1 MTTNVKKADFVH
13 LHVHS
18 EFSLLDGMGKIH
30 QLVDRAV
37 GLGME
42 ALALTDHGVMFG
54 AVDFYLEAVE
64 KGIKPIV
71 GCEYYLAP
79 RKLTDK
85 ESKLDST
92 SFHLTTLVTD
102 DTGYRN
108 AIHMASVAQ
117 LEGFYYRPRID
128 MDLLETHSDGLLC
141 LSGCPSSQISRLI
154 LDGNVDA
161 AIQAAG
167 RYKEIFG
174 KDKFFL
180 EVQNHDLDIEHR
192 INKGILQVA
201 AATKIPLVGT
211 NDVHYVNAQD
221 SYAHDV
227 LLCIGTN
234 SSVSDEKR
242 MRMEGQYHMRSPDE
256 MRSVLSEFPGA
267 YENTLEIARRCSL
280 ELDFG
285 RISLPEIDIPTDSDA
300 DQHLRHLVLQG
311 LDRRLGRPGET
322 YLKRADHELKTI
334 TDLGFAVYFLI
345 HADIFRFAR
354 SKGMLAGPRG
364 SVGGSLVAFALEI
377 SDIDPV
383 VRQIPFERFLNEGR
397 KGQPPDI
404 DMDFPDEG
412 RDEVIQYVVQK
423 YGRDRVAQ
431 IATFGT
437 MAARAAIRDV
447 GRALGL
453 AYGKVDQIARAVPY
467 SAVDPW
473 DLPRAL
479 DRVPEI
485 RNQYDQDTEI
495 KQLIDTAIQ
504 LEGVARNASVHA
516 AGVVV
521 SNVPLT
527 EHVPLMRGTSTGDP
541 VAQFTFGTLERLGF
555 LKMDFLGLA
564 TFRTISTAIELIE
577 QNYGTRLVVQELPF
591 DDERTFELLAK
602 GRTVGVFQLEGA
614 AITRHLVQLGPSRIE
629 DIAVMVALYRPGPM
643 GNIETYIEAKRN
655 PAAVSYLHEQ
665 LRPILEETYGVM
677 VYQDQVL
684 LAAREIAGFSWPEID
699 VMRKA
704 MGKKIAAELDVQRG
718 KFIEGAENSGLSTNV
733 AEKIYSQIEP
743 FGGYGFNK
751 AHAFFYGT
759 VAYWTAY
766 LKANYPVEFM
776 TSLLIT
782 HSGDTAKTAAAVA
795 ECRALGIDVEPPS
808 IIESG
813 VDFTPQ
819 EKHIR
824 FGLCAVKNVGRVAVE
839 SIVRVREAGSFGSL
853 YEFCER
859 IDEKVLNRRVI
870 ESLVKAGAF
879 DAFGERPALLQALD
893 GAMTRAQKLRK
904 TGLVGQET
912 LFDGMGIDDGA
923 AVRPVLPI
931 VAGLTDAEKATMEL
945 ELLGMSF
952 SPDNIDLAWPELRQQ
967 IDILPTEL
975 TEMDNGRVAI
985 VGGRIDDMRVF
996 RTRTGKQ
1003 MAAFRLNASY
1013 DGFFDVT
1020 VPPRAFD
1027 RLTDVV
1033 KDGLIARMRARLEV
1047 DDRGSRVILHEP
1059 QSIREFVPISED
1071 LVDPGSLSEGLLK
1084 NISGSEVDKVETPV
1098 SSDIPMKD
1106 QNSHPVGGSNSH
1118 LEDESQM
1125 SPTDEGDDMD
1135 GNLDT
1140 DPVLSRQMANNDAYA
1155 SEQSHDENEET
1166 VSEKVRGDVVKAI
1179 GEASL
1184 VCITLNCSGSFE
1196 NDQILLGK
1204 VDDFAKNHIGDT
1216 ELRVILAGIGD
1227 GIELRWASKVSVDQQ
1242 FVDEAAKL
1250 FGEDSVTVQ
1259 TSLFG

>member
-1 MTTNVKKADFVH
+1 MTSNVKKADFVH

-30 QLVDRAV
+30 QLVDRAAS
-37 GLGME
+37 LGME

-54 AVDFYLEAVE
+54 AVDFYLEAVG

-79 RKLTDK
+79 RKLSDK
-85 ESKLDST
+85 EPKLDSS

-102 DTGYRN
+102 GQGYRN

-128 MDLLETHSDGLLC
+128 MDLLESHSNGLLC

-174 KDKFFL
+174 KDDFFL

-201 AATKIPLVGT
+201 KATGIPFVGT
-211 NDVHYVNAQD
+211 NDVHYVNAED

-285 RISLPEIDIPTDSDA
+285 RISLPEIDIPADSDA

-383 VRQIPFERFLNEGR
+383 VRRIPFERFLNEGR

-412 RDEVIQYVVQK
+412 REEVIQYVVQK

-453 AYGKVDQIARAVPY
+453 PYGKVDQIARAVPY

-485 RNQYDQDTEI
+485 RDQYDQDAEI

-564 TFRTISTAIELIE
+564 TFRTISTAIDLIE
-577 QNYGTRLVVQELPF
+577 QNYGTKLIVQELPF
-591 DDERTFELLAK
+591 DDKKTFELLAK

-614 AITRHLVQLGPSRIE
+614 AMTRHLVQLRPSRIE

-643 GNIETYIEAKRN
+643 SNIETYIEAKRN
-655 PAAVSYLHEQ
+655 PVNISYLHDQ

-704 MGKKIAAELDVQRG
+704 MGKKIAAELDIQRG
-718 KFIEGAENSGLSTNV
+718 KFIEGAVNSGLSINV
-733 AEKIYSQIEP
+733 AETIYSQIEP

-795 ECRALGIDVEPPS
+795 ECRTLGIDVEPPS
-808 IIESG
+808 ILESG

-819 EKHIR
+819 EGQIR
-824 FGLCAVKNVGRVAVE
+824 FGLCAVKNVGRAAVE
-839 SIVRVREAGSFGSL
+839 SIVRVREAGPFKSL

-879 DAFGERPALLQALD
+879 DGFGERPALLQALD

-912 LFDGMGIDDGA
+912 LFDGLGIDDEA
-923 AVRPVLPI
+923 SVLPVLPE
-931 VAGLTDAEKATMEL
+931 VTALTDAEKATMEF

-967 IDILPTEL
+967 VDVLPSEL
-975 TEMDNGRVAI
+975 TEMDNGRNAI
-985 VGGRIDDMRVF
+985 VGGRIDDMRLF

-1003 MAAFRLNASY
+1003 MGAFRLNASY

-1020 VPPRAFD
+1020 VPPRSFD
-1027 RLTDVV
+1027 QLNDWV
-1033 KDGLIARMRARLEV
+1033 KDGVVARMRVRLEI
-1047 DDRGSRVILHEP
+1047 DDRGSRAILHEP

-1071 LVDPGSLSEGLLK
+1071 LVDPSSVSGGVLSSMLREK
-1084 NISGSEVDKVETPV
+1084 TDKSAAFV
-1098 SSDIPMKD
+1098 SSDTKNANEKFRLV
-1106 QNSHPVGGSNSH
+1106 QGSNFH
-1118 LEDESQM
+1118 MKE
-1125 SPTDEGDDMD
+1125 EGQLSSKDGGDGMN
-1135 GNLDT
+1135 GNLDI
-1140 DPVLSRQMANNDAYA
+1140 DDVLDRKTANNNAYVF
-1155 SEQSHDENEET
+1155 EQSHDDNEGA
-1166 VSEKVRGDVVKAI
+1166 VSKTGRDKMDEAM
-1179 GEASL
+1179 GEAAL
-1184 VCITLNCSGSFE
+1184 VRITLNCSGAFE

-1204 VDDFAKNHIGDT
+1204 VDNLARNHTGET
-1216 ELRVILAGIGD
+1216 ELRVLLAGIGD
-1227 GIELRWASKVSVDQQ
+1227 GTELRWASKVSVDQK
-1242 FVDEAAKL
+1242 FVDEAGKL
-1250 FGEDSVTVQ
+1250 FGKDSVMVQ